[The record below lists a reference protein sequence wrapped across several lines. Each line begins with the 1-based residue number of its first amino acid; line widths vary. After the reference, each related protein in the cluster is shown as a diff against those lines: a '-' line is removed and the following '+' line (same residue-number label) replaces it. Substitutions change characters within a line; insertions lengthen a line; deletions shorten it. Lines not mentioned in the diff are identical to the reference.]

1 MSNSKLLQE
10 EIKAAPDALKV
21 GDFVSWNSSGGR
33 AFGKIQKI
41 VRDGQINVPDSSF
54 TIMGT
59 EENPA
64 ALIRVYRKAGGED
77 IATDVRVGHRF
88 STLTKISEKSE
99 PSMRLGAEVE
109 WSDDEGDNI
118 GIISDMMDGEELIKV
133 KKYLE
138 LEGTEESDYEIVLL
152 CEEVKLRTYTMTEK
166 ADDSPQEGSLVSWET
181 SIGEYYG
188 DILAITTDGMVRG
201 EPQGVELEGTEERPV
216 YAVRVHMWDDD
227 KGEYFATNSM
237 VVTYSD
243 SLKIIDTIPEPVL
256 EDPQEQEE
264 APNDGEK
271 MSAEIYSTIESQIA
285 EIVKNEV
292 AKALQM
298 ISEVKANEQNPG
310 ELAGVQAAEKPAVEV
325 VAEPA
330 AEVAAEEVIEAAEE
344 VAAEEV
350 VAEAAAEEVAA
361 EEVAV
366 EEAVAAGEEKSFL
379 TFQDLKEFSEL
390 IKVL

>member
-1 MSNSKLLQE
+1 MNDVKLY
-10 EIKAAPDALKV
+10 
-21 GDFVSWNSSGGR
+21 
-33 AFGKIQKI
+33 
-41 VRDGQINVPDSSF
+41 
-54 TIMGT
+54 T
-59 EENPA
+59 
-64 ALIRVYRKAGGED
+64 
-77 IATDVRVGHRF
+77 
-88 STLTKISEKSE
+88 
-99 PSMRLGAEVE
+99 GAVVE

-118 GIISDMMDGEELIKV
+118 GVISDMMDGKELVKV

-138 LEGTEESDYEIVLL
+138 LEGMEESDDEIVLL

-166 ADDSPQEGSLVSWET
+166 ADDSPKEGDLVSWET
-181 SIGEYYG
+181 SIGDYYG

-201 EPQGVELEGTEERPV
+201 EPQGIELEGTEERPV
-216 YAVRVHMWDDD
+216 YAVRVHMWDEDR
-227 KGEYFATNSM
+227 GEHFATNSM

-256 EDPQEQEE
+256 EDPEDEE

-310 ELAGVQAAEKPAVEV
+310 ELAGAVEAEEPAVEV

-330 AEVAAEEVIEAAEE
+330 AEVAAEEVVEAAAEE
-344 VAAEEV
+344 VAVEEV
-350 VAEAAAEEVAA
+350 VEAAAEEVAA
-361 EEVAV
+361 EEVAA
-366 EEAVAAGEEKSFL
+366 EESVAPGEEKSFL

>member
-1 MSNSKLLQE
+1 MNDVKLY
-10 EIKAAPDALKV
+10 
-21 GDFVSWNSSGGR
+21 
-33 AFGKIQKI
+33 
-41 VRDGQINVPDSSF
+41 
-54 TIMGT
+54 T
-59 EENPA
+59 
-64 ALIRVYRKAGGED
+64 
-77 IATDVRVGHRF
+77 
-88 STLTKISEKSE
+88 
-99 PSMRLGAEVE
+99 GAVVE

-118 GIISDMMDGEELIKV
+118 GVISDMMDGKELVKV

-138 LEGTEESDYEIVLL
+138 LEGMEESDDEIVLL

-181 SIGEYYG
+181 SIGDYYG
-188 DILAITTDGMVRG
+188 DVLAITTDGMVRG
-201 EPQGVELEGTEERPV
+201 EPQGVELEGTEEKPV
-216 YAVRVHMWDDD
+216 FAVRVHMWDDD

-298 ISEVKANEQNPG
+298 ISEVKANEQDPG
-310 ELAGVQAAEKPAVEV
+310 ELAGVQAAEKPEVEV

-330 AEVAAEEVIEAAEE
+330 AEVAAEEVVEAAAEE
-344 VAAEEV
+344 VAVEEV

-361 EEVAV
+361 EEVAA
-366 EEAVAAGEEKSFL
+366 EESVAPGEEKSFL

>member
-1 MSNSKLLQE
+1 MNDVKLY
-10 EIKAAPDALKV
+10 
-21 GDFVSWNSSGGR
+21 
-33 AFGKIQKI
+33 
-41 VRDGQINVPDSSF
+41 
-54 TIMGT
+54 T
-59 EENPA
+59 
-64 ALIRVYRKAGGED
+64 
-77 IATDVRVGHRF
+77 
-88 STLTKISEKSE
+88 
-99 PSMRLGAEVE
+99 GAVVE

-118 GIISDMMDGEELIKV
+118 GVISDMMDGKELVKV
-133 KKYLE
+133 KRLVE
-138 LEGTEESDYEIVLL
+138 LEGVEESDDEIVLL

-181 SIGEYYG
+181 SIGDYYG

-201 EPQGVELEGTEERPV
+201 EPQGIELEGTEERPV

-256 EDPQEQEE
+256 EE
-264 APNDGEK
+264 PNDGEK

-298 ISEVKANEQNPG
+298 ISEVKANEQDPG
-310 ELAGVQAAEKPAVEV
+310 ELAGVQATE
-325 VAEPA
+325 EPA
-330 AEVAAEEVIEAAEE
+330 AEVTAEVAAEEVAAEVVAE
-344 VAAEEV
+344 VEAEVVAEEV
-350 VAEAAAEEVAA
+350 VAEEVVAEVAAEEVAA
-361 EEVAV
+361 EEVAP
-366 EEAVAAGEEKSFL
+366 GEEKSFL

>member
-1 MSNSKLLQE
+1 MNDVKLY
-10 EIKAAPDALKV
+10 
-21 GDFVSWNSSGGR
+21 
-33 AFGKIQKI
+33 
-41 VRDGQINVPDSSF
+41 
-54 TIMGT
+54 T
-59 EENPA
+59 
-64 ALIRVYRKAGGED
+64 
-77 IATDVRVGHRF
+77 
-88 STLTKISEKSE
+88 
-99 PSMRLGAEVE
+99 GAVVE

-118 GIISDMMDGEELIKV
+118 GVISDMMDGKELVKV
-133 KKYLE
+133 KRLVE
-138 LEGTEESDYEIVLL
+138 LEGVEESDDEIVLL

-181 SIGEYYG
+181 SIGDYYG

-201 EPQGVELEGTEERPV
+201 EPQGIELEGTEERPV

-298 ISEVKANEQNPG
+298 ISEVKANEQDPG
-310 ELAGVQAAEKPAVEV
+310 ELAGVQATE
-325 VAEPA
+325 EPA
-330 AEVAAEEVIEAAEE
+330 AEVTAEVTAEVAAEEVAAEVVAE
-344 VAAEEV
+344 VEAEVVAEEV
-350 VAEAAAEEVAA
+350 VAEEVVAEVAAEEVAA
-361 EEVAV
+361 EEVAP
-366 EEAVAAGEEKSFL
+366 GEEKSFL

>member
-1 MSNSKLLQE
+1 MNDVKLY
-10 EIKAAPDALKV
+10 
-21 GDFVSWNSSGGR
+21 
-33 AFGKIQKI
+33 
-41 VRDGQINVPDSSF
+41 
-54 TIMGT
+54 T
-59 EENPA
+59 
-64 ALIRVYRKAGGED
+64 
-77 IATDVRVGHRF
+77 
-88 STLTKISEKSE
+88 
-99 PSMRLGAEVE
+99 GAVVE

-118 GIISDMMDGEELIKV
+118 GVISDMMDGKELVKV

-138 LEGTEESDYEIVLL
+138 LEGMEESDDEIVLL

-181 SIGEYYG
+181 SIGDYYG
-188 DILAITTDGMVRG
+188 DVLAITTDGMVRG
-201 EPQGVELEGTEERPV
+201 EPQGVELEGTEEKPV
-216 YAVRVHMWDDD
+216 FAVRVHMWDDD

-243 SLKIIDTIPEPVL
+243 SLKVIDTIPEPVL

-298 ISEVKANEQNPG
+298 ISEVKANEQDPG
-310 ELAGVQAAEKPAVEV
+310 ELAGTQAAEKPEVEV

-330 AEVAAEEVIEAAEE
+330 AEVAAEEVVEAAAEE
-344 VAAEEV
+344 VAVEEV

-361 EEVAV
+361 EEVAA
-366 EEAVAAGEEKSFL
+366 EESVAPGEEKSFL

>member
-1 MSNSKLLQE
+1 MNDVKLY
-10 EIKAAPDALKV
+10 
-21 GDFVSWNSSGGR
+21 
-33 AFGKIQKI
+33 
-41 VRDGQINVPDSSF
+41 
-54 TIMGT
+54 T
-59 EENPA
+59 
-64 ALIRVYRKAGGED
+64 
-77 IATDVRVGHRF
+77 
-88 STLTKISEKSE
+88 
-99 PSMRLGAEVE
+99 GAVVE

-118 GIISDMMDGEELIKV
+118 GVISDMMDGKELVKV

-138 LEGTEESDYEIVLL
+138 LEGMEESDDEIVLL

-166 ADDSPQEGSLVSWET
+166 ADDSPKEGDLVSWET
-181 SIGEYYG
+181 SIGDYYG

-201 EPQGVELEGTEERPV
+201 EPQGIELEGTEERPV
-216 YAVRVHMWDDD
+216 YAVRVHMWDEDR
-227 KGEYFATNSM
+227 GEHFATNSM

-256 EDPQEQEE
+256 EDPEDEE

-310 ELAGVQAAEKPAVEV
+310 ELAGAVEAEKPEVEV

-330 AEVAAEEVIEAAEE
+330 AEVAAEEVVEA
-344 VAAEEV
+344 
-350 VAEAAAEEVAA
+350 AA

-366 EEAVAAGEEKSFL
+366 EEVVAEAATEEVAAEEVTAEESVAPGEEKSFL

>member
-1 MSNSKLLQE
+1 MNDVKLY
-10 EIKAAPDALKV
+10 
-21 GDFVSWNSSGGR
+21 
-33 AFGKIQKI
+33 
-41 VRDGQINVPDSSF
+41 
-54 TIMGT
+54 T
-59 EENPA
+59 
-64 ALIRVYRKAGGED
+64 
-77 IATDVRVGHRF
+77 
-88 STLTKISEKSE
+88 
-99 PSMRLGAEVE
+99 GAVVE

-118 GIISDMMDGEELIKV
+118 GVISDMMDGKELVKV

-138 LEGTEESDYEIVLL
+138 LEGMEESDDEIVLL

-181 SIGEYYG
+181 SIGDYYG

-216 YAVRVHMWDDD
+216 YAVRVHMWDEDR
-227 KGEYFATNSM
+227 GEHFATNSM

-256 EDPQEQEE
+256 EDPEDEE

-310 ELAGVQAAEKPAVEV
+310 ELAGAVEEE
-325 VAEPA
+325 EPA
-330 AEVAAEEVIEAAEE
+330 AEVAAEEVAAEE
-344 VAAEEV
+344 VVAEVVAEVEAEVVAEEV

-361 EEVAV
+361 EEVAA
-366 EEAVAAGEEKSFL
+366 EESVAPGEEKSFL

>member
-1 MSNSKLLQE
+1 MNDVKLY
-10 EIKAAPDALKV
+10 
-21 GDFVSWNSSGGR
+21 
-33 AFGKIQKI
+33 
-41 VRDGQINVPDSSF
+41 
-54 TIMGT
+54 T
-59 EENPA
+59 
-64 ALIRVYRKAGGED
+64 
-77 IATDVRVGHRF
+77 
-88 STLTKISEKSE
+88 
-99 PSMRLGAEVE
+99 GAVVE

-330 AEVAAEEVIEAAEE
+330 AEVAVEEVIEAAEE

-350 VAEAAAEEVAA
+350 VAEAAAEEVVAEAAA

>member
-1 MSNSKLLQE
+1 MNDVKLY
-10 EIKAAPDALKV
+10 
-21 GDFVSWNSSGGR
+21 
-33 AFGKIQKI
+33 
-41 VRDGQINVPDSSF
+41 
-54 TIMGT
+54 T
-59 EENPA
+59 
-64 ALIRVYRKAGGED
+64 
-77 IATDVRVGHRF
+77 
-88 STLTKISEKSE
+88 
-99 PSMRLGAEVE
+99 GAVVE

-118 GIISDMMDGEELIKV
+118 GVISDMMDGKELVRV

-138 LEGTEESDYEIVLL
+138 LEGMEESDDEIVLL

-181 SIGEYYG
+181 SIGDYYG
-188 DILAITTDGMVRG
+188 DVLAITTDGMVRG
-201 EPQGVELEGTEERPV
+201 EPQGVELEGTEEKPV
-216 YAVRVHMWDDD
+216 FAVRVHMWDDD

-298 ISEVKANEQNPG
+298 ISEVKANEQDPG
-310 ELAGVQAAEKPAVEV
+310 ELAGVQAAEKPEVEV

-330 AEVAAEEVIEAAEE
+330 AEVAAEEVVEAAAEE
-344 VAAEEV
+344 VAVEEV

-361 EEVAV
+361 EEVAA
-366 EEAVAAGEEKSFL
+366 EESVAPGEEKSFL

>member
-1 MSNSKLLQE
+1 
-10 EIKAAPDALKV
+10 
-21 GDFVSWNSSGGR
+21 
-33 AFGKIQKI
+33 
-41 VRDGQINVPDSSF
+41 
-54 TIMGT
+54 
-59 EENPA
+59 
-64 ALIRVYRKAGGED
+64 
-77 IATDVRVGHRF
+77 
-88 STLTKISEKSE
+88 
-99 PSMRLGAEVE
+99 
-109 WSDDEGDNI
+109 
-118 GIISDMMDGEELIKV
+118 
-133 KKYLE
+133 
-138 LEGTEESDYEIVLL
+138 
-152 CEEVKLRTYTMTEK
+152 
-166 ADDSPQEGSLVSWET
+166 
-181 SIGEYYG
+181 
-188 DILAITTDGMVRG
+188 
-201 EPQGVELEGTEERPV
+201 
-216 YAVRVHMWDDD
+216 MWDDD

-330 AEVAAEEVIEAAEE
+330 AEVAVEEVIEAAEE

-350 VAEAAAEEVAA
+350 VAEAAAEEVVAEAAA